1 MRDKNSTA
9 RVIEQPFSTAL
20 ADGYTPCISCM
31 SNYDVESAIRQ
42 FGDPSRAL
50 LTYSLDKALAERTL
64 DAMSLCA
71 NKILYDLR
79 VAGFTDHGDLED
91 RLPEWKIAYKT
102 LRATAEKTLAIKDE
116 GLKSTLDKIRDLG
129 QTRQD
134 ELRKKVS
141 NQ

>member
-1 MRDKNSTA
+1 MHDKNSTA
-9 RVIEQPFSTAL
+9 RVITEPFGTAL

-50 LTYSLDKALAERTL
+50 LTYCLDKALVERTP
-64 DAMSLCA
+64 DAMRLCA

-79 VAGFTDHGDLED
+79 VAGFTSRGNLED
-91 RLPEWKIAYKT
+91 RLPEWKMAYKA
-102 LRATAEKTLAIKDE
+102 LRAAVEKTPAIRDE
-116 GLKSTLDKIRDLG
+116 ELNTTLDKIRDLG

-134 ELRKKVS
+134 ELRK
-141 NQ
+141 